1 MPSEAPY
8 GHGCPPEPFAGKAS
22 KYRIYGPE
30 SAKAGGWAARP
41 GDAIPQPGHR
51 GQAAAKKTS
60 LPKAAENSEDRK
72 GPAPCRKNKGLAV
85 ARKAHPPK
93 VAKRKAANQP
103 PLEKSEEQFGEL
115 LARIPRP
122 HKGFANQK
130 RIHITLTHCRHI
142 LTTQNAAFRHQQAI
156 RRYVI
161 QQTKRGL

>member
-72 GPAPCRKNKGLAV
+72 GPAPCRKNKGQA
-85 ARKAHPPK
+85 AAKK
-93 VAKRKAANQP
+93 VSLPKAA
-103 PLEKSEEQFGEL
+103 K
-115 LARIPRP
+115 IPAAAKHAHHRRWL
-122 HKGFANQK
+122 KQK
-130 RIHITLTHCRHI
+130 RPVNTGRFQKHLKLNESQTPQLSYP
-142 LTTQNAAFRHQQAI
+142 I
-156 RRYVI
+156 R
-161 QQTKRGL
+161 